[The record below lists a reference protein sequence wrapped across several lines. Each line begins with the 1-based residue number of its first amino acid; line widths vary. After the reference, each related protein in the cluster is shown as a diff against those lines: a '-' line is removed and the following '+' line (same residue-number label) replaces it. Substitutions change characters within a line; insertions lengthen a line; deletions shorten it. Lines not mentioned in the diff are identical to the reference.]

1 VLRALG
7 STAPTA
13 MRLHDTQANVTV
25 STTSVLAVAWLA
37 LLIRAVQGECVFD
50 CSDCNACS
58 VCGPPMTWVNHSFTF
73 RGVHWHDIEE
83 FSTFTTPPLYV
94 LNLSHR
100 GITSIASRGLD
111 CFFTRAA
118 APANQDDDFA
128 YDEEV
133 ASTTPVPSLA
143 LVPHQLAMTPPLP
156 WSLTRPGHSLALVLH
171 K

>member
-1 VLRALG
+1 
-7 STAPTA
+7 
-13 MRLHDTQANVTV
+13 MRPLDTQANVTV

-50 CSDCNACS
+50 CSDCSDCS
-58 VCGPPMTWVNHSFTF
+58 VCGPPVTWVNHSFTF

-111 CFFTRAA
+111 CFFARAA
-118 APANQDDDFA
+118 PPANQDDDFA

-133 ASTTPVPSLA
+133 VPSTSPFPSPLGSLTRPGPSPTSHDPSLA
-143 LVPHQLAMTPPLP
+143 LVPHLP
-156 WSLTRPGHSLALVLH
+156 TCLVPHSP
-171 K
+171 